1 MEDVNQVITL
11 VDDNGNEI
19 DFFFLD
25 VIEYDGKEYAAL
37 IPVDESEDGDEVTI
51 LEAKRNADGEF
62 DGMIGISDEAVLNAV
77 FELFIKNYN
86 EDED

>member
-1 MEDVNQVITL
+1 MEDVNHVITL

-62 DGMIGISDEAVLNAV
+62 DDMIGISDEAVLNAV

>member
-1 MEDVNQVITL
+1 M
-11 VDDNGNEI
+11 
-19 DFFFLD
+19 
-25 VIEYDGKEYAAL
+25 
-37 IPVDESEDGDEVTI
+37 DESEDGDEVTI

-62 DGMIGISDEAVLNAV
+62 DDMIGISDEAVLNAV

>member
-62 DGMIGISDEAVLNAV
+62 DDMIGISEEAVLNAV

>member
-51 LEAKRNADGEF
+51 LETKRNADGEF
-62 DGMIGISDEAVLNAV
+62 DDMIGISDEAVLNAV

>member
-11 VDDNGNEI
+11 VDDNGNEM

-25 VIEYDGKEYAAL
+25 VIEYDGQEYAAL

-62 DGMIGISDEAVLNAV
+62 DDMIGISDEAVLNAV

>member
-19 DFFFLD
+19 GFFFLD

-62 DGMIGISDEAVLNAV
+62 DDMIGISDEAVLNAV

>member
-51 LEAKRNADGEF
+51 LEAKRNVDGEF
-62 DGMIGISDEAVLNAV
+62 DDMIGISDEAVLNAV

>member
-51 LEAKRNADGEF
+51 LEAKRTADGEF
-62 DGMIGISDEAVLNAV
+62 DDMIGISDEAVLNAV

>member
-62 DGMIGISDEAVLNAV
+62 DDMIGISDEAVLHAV

>member
-37 IPVDESEDGDEVTI
+37 IPVDESEDGEEVTI

-62 DGMIGISDEAVLNAV
+62 DDMIGISDEAVLNAV

>member
-62 DGMIGISDEAVLNAV
+62 DDMIGISDEAVLNAV

>member
-25 VIEYDGKEYAAL
+25 VIEDDGKEYAAL

-62 DGMIGISDEAVLNAV
+62 DDMIGISDEAVLNAV